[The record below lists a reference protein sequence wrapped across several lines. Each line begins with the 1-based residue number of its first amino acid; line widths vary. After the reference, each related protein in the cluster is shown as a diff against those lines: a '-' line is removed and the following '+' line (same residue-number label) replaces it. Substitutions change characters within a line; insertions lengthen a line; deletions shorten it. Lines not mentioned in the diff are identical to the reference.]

1 VTKSSKTWWLKRPS
15 HAKGILPTKRLMGLF
30 LLLLAPITISSIW
43 DYGWRT
49 FFILNSLLFL
59 LSLLDFMILPRRK
72 QIIGK
77 RVVQEEVERGES
89 FPVRF
94 HLKNQSSAP
103 IRFRLID
110 ELPTSFLRPFPIG
123 GEVGGGQEKII
134 SYESTPQLRG
144 DFELGLVFFRY
155 QSLFGLWEKQMS
167 FEQTNKLSVIPD
179 MSEVRGHLASLQK
192 LLLHEGLKIRRSR
205 IGGGEFAQIRN
216 YVIGDDPRKIN
227 WRQTGKQAELMTNVY
242 QPEHGKYITIL
253 IDCGRPMG
261 VELTKVNRLERSV
274 EAALTVAAVALRQ
287 GDYVSVIVFSNKVK
301 AYIPAGKG
309 MAHLQTIIQSIYG
322 IQADSNE
329 SNYIQVFDYLER
341 VQKRRSFIML
351 FSDLSPFLF
360 EETSLFSIQRVKRRH
375 IFLLLG
381 LADPMVNKWIKEEPV
396 DTRTIMI
403 KSAAQREVL
412 RKNKEMKRMHR
423 LGIEM
428 MEVPEEHLAT
438 KAVSRYIDIINR
450 GQL

>member
-1 VTKSSKTWWLKRPS
+1 
-15 HAKGILPTKRLMGLF
+15 
-30 LLLLAPITISSIW
+30 
-43 DYGWRT
+43 
-49 FFILNSLLFL
+49 
-59 LSLLDFMILPRRK
+59 
-72 QIIGK
+72 
-77 RVVQEEVERGES
+77 
-89 FPVRF
+89 
-94 HLKNQSSAP
+94 
-103 IRFRLID
+103 
-110 ELPTSFLRPFPIG
+110 
-123 GEVGGGQEKII
+123 
-134 SYESTPQLRG
+134 
-144 DFELGLVFFRY
+144 
-155 QSLFGLWEKQMS
+155 
-167 FEQTNKLSVIPD
+167 
-179 MSEVRGHLASLQK
+179 
-192 LLLHEGLKIRRSR
+192 
-205 IGGGEFAQIRN
+205 
-216 YVIGDDPRKIN
+216 
-227 WRQTGKQAELMTNVY
+227 VY

-261 VELTKVNRLERSV
+261 VELTKVNRLERSM

-287 GDYVSVIVFSNKVK
+287 GDYVSVIAFSNKVM

-309 MAHLQTIIQSIYG
+309 MAHLQTIIQSIYA

-341 VQKRRSFIML
+341 VQKRRSFILL

-412 RKNKEMKRMHR
+412 RKNIEMKRMHR

-438 KAVSRYIDIINR
+438 KAVSQYIDIINR

>member
-1 VTKSSKTWWLKRPS
+1 
-15 HAKGILPTKRLMGLF
+15 MGLF
-30 LLLLAPITISSIW
+30 LLLLVPITIASLW
-43 DYGWRT
+43 GYGWRA
-49 FFILNSLLFL
+49 FFILNSLLLF
-59 LSLLDFMILPRRK
+59 LSLIDFRILPRRN
-72 QIIGK
+72 QIIGYRMVK
-77 RVVQEEVERGES
+77 EEVERGAS
-89 FPVRF
+89 FQVRF
-94 HLKNQSSAP
+94 HLKNQSSVP
-103 IRFRLID
+103 IRYRLID
-110 ELPTSFLRPFPIG
+110 ELPTSFLRSFPID
-123 GEVGGGQEKII
+123 GEVGGGQERVL
-134 SYESTPQLRG
+134 SYESIPQMRG
-144 DFELGLVFFRY
+144 DFELSLIFFRY
-155 QSLFGLWEKQMS
+155 QSPLGLWEKQMS
-167 FEQTNKLSVIPD
+167 FEQLNKISVIPD

-192 LLLHEGLKIRRSR
+192 LLLHEGSKVRRSR
-205 IGGGEFAQIRN
+205 IGGGEFAQIQN

-261 VELTKVNRLERSV
+261 VELTKVNRLERAV

-287 GDYVSVIVFSNKVK
+287 GDYVSAIVFSNKVR

-309 MAHLQTIIQSIYG
+309 MAHLQTIIQLIYG
-322 IQADSNE
+322 IQADSKE

-375 IFLLLG
+375 KFLLLG

-412 RKNKEMKRMHR
+412 RKHKEVKRWSR

-438 KAVSRYIDIINR
+438 KAVSAYIDIINR

>member
-1 VTKSSKTWWLKRPS
+1 
-15 HAKGILPTKRLMGLF
+15 MGLF
-30 LLLLAPITISSIW
+30 LLLLIPIAIASIW
-43 DYGWRT
+43 DFGWRA

-72 QIIGK
+72 QILSN
-77 RVVQEEVERGES
+77 RMVQEEVERGEV
-89 FPVRF
+89 FQVRF
-94 HLKNQSSAP
+94 HLKNHSSAP

-110 ELPTSFLRPFPIG
+110 ELPTSFVRPFPIG
-123 GEVGGGQEKII
+123 GEISGGQEKII
-134 SYESTPQLRG
+134 SYESTPQMRG
-144 DFELGLVFFRY
+144 DFELSLVFFRY

-167 FEQTNKLSVIPD
+167 FEQHNKISVIPD
-179 MSEVRGHLASLQK
+179 MNEVRGHLSSLQK
-192 LLLHEGLKIRRSR
+192 LLLHEGTKIRRSR

-287 GDYVSVIVFSNKVK
+287 GDYVSVIAFSNKVK

-309 MAHLQTIIQSIYG
+309 MAHLQTIIQSIYA

-360 EETSLFSIQRVKRRH
+360 EETSLFSIQRIKRRH

-412 RKNKEMKRMHR
+412 RKNKEMKRMSR

-428 MEVPEEHLAT
+428 MEVPEETLAT

>member
-1 VTKSSKTWWLKRPS
+1 
-15 HAKGILPTKRLMGLF
+15 MGLF
-30 LLLLAPITISSIW
+30 LLLLVPITIASIW

-72 QIIGK
+72 QMIGK

-123 GEVGGGQEKII
+123 GEVGRGQEKVI

-167 FEQTNKLSVIPD
+167 FEQTNKISVIPD

-192 LLLHEGLKIRRSR
+192 LLLHEGSKIRRSR

-216 YVIGDDPRKIN
+216 YVMGDDPRKIN

-287 GDYVSVIVFSNKVK
+287 GDYVSVIVFSNKVR

-309 MAHLQTIIQSIYG
+309 MAHLKTIIQSIYG

-381 LADPMVNKWIKEEPV
+381 LADPMINKWIKEEPV

-412 RKNKEMKRMHR
+412 RKNKELKRWSR

-428 MEVPEEHLAT
+428 LEVPEEHLAT
-438 KAVSRYIDIINR
+438 KAVSRYIDVINR

>member
-1 VTKSSKTWWLKRPS
+1 
-15 HAKGILPTKRLMGLF
+15 MGLF
-30 LLLLAPITISSIW
+30 LLLLIPIAIASIW
-43 DYGWRT
+43 DFGWRA

-72 QIIGK
+72 QILSN
-77 RVVQEEVERGES
+77 RMVQEEVERGEV
-89 FPVRF
+89 FQVRF
-94 HLKNQSSAP
+94 HLKNHSSAP

-110 ELPTSFLRPFPIG
+110 ELPTSFVRPFPIG
-123 GEVGGGQEKII
+123 GEISGGQEKVI
-134 SYESTPQLRG
+134 SYESTPQMRG
-144 DFELGLVFFRY
+144 DFELSLVFFRY
-155 QSLFGLWEKQMS
+155 QSLFGLWEKQKS
-167 FEQTNKLSVIPD
+167 FEQHNRISVIPD
-179 MSEVRGHLASLQK
+179 MNEVRGHLSSLQK
-192 LLLHEGLKIRRSR
+192 LLLHEGTKIRRSR

-287 GDYVSVIVFSNKVK
+287 GDYVSVIAFSNKVK

-309 MAHLQTIIQSIYG
+309 MAHLQTIIQSIYA

-360 EETSLFSIQRVKRRH
+360 EETSLFSIQRIKRRH

-412 RKNKEMKRMHR
+412 RKNKEMKRMSR

-428 MEVPEEHLAT
+428 MEVPEETLAT

>member
-1 VTKSSKTWWLKRPS
+1 MTKSSKTWWLKRPS

-30 LLLLAPITISSIW
+30 LLLLIPITIASIW
-43 DYGWRT
+43 DYGWRA

-59 LSLLDFMILPRRK
+59 LSLLDFMMLPRRK

-77 RVVQEEVERGES
+77 RMVQKEVERGEA
-89 FPVRF
+89 FQVRF

-110 ELPTSFLRPFPIG
+110 ELPTSFVRPFPIG
-123 GEVGGGQEKII
+123 GEIGSGQEKVIV
-134 SYESTPQLRG
+134 YESTPQMRG
-144 DFELGLVFFRY
+144 DFELSLIFFRY
-155 QSLFGLWEKQMS
+155 LSFFGLWEKQMS
-167 FEQTNKLSVIPD
+167 FEQNNKISVIPD
-179 MSEVRGHLASLQK
+179 MSEVRGHLSSLQK
-192 LLLHEGLKIRRSR
+192 LLLHEGTKIRRSR

-227 WRQTGKQAELMTNVY
+227 WLQTGKQAELMTNVY

-261 VELTKVNRLERSV
+261 VELTKVNRLERAI

-287 GDYVSVIVFSNKVK
+287 GDYVSVIAFSNKVR
-301 AYIPAGKG
+301 AYIPASKG
-309 MAHLQTIIQSIYG
+309 MAHLQTIIQSIYA

-329 SNYIQVFDYLER
+329 SNYIQVFDYLEK
-341 VQKRRSFIML
+341 VQKRRSFVML

-375 IFLLLG
+375 LFLLLG
-381 LADPMVNKWIKEEPV
+381 LADPIVNKWIKEEPV

-412 RKNKEMKRMHR
+412 RKNKEMKRMSQ

>member
-1 VTKSSKTWWLKRPS
+1 
-15 HAKGILPTKRLMGLF
+15 M
-30 LLLLAPITISSIW
+30 
-43 DYGWRT
+43 
-49 FFILNSLLFL
+49 
-59 LSLLDFMILPRRK
+59 
-72 QIIGK
+72 
-77 RVVQEEVERGES
+77 
-89 FPVRF
+89 
-94 HLKNQSSAP
+94 
-103 IRFRLID
+103 
-110 ELPTSFLRPFPIG
+110 
-123 GEVGGGQEKII
+123 
-134 SYESTPQLRG
+134 RG
-144 DFELGLVFFRY
+144 DFLINRAYFRY
-155 QSLFGLWEKQMS
+155 QSPLGLWEKQMS
-167 FEQTNKLSVIPD
+167 FEQKNKISVIPD

-192 LLLHEGLKIRRSR
+192 LLLHEGSKVRRSR

-261 VELTKVNRLERSV
+261 VELTKVNRLERAV

-287 GDYVSVIVFSNKVK
+287 GDYVSVIAFSNKVR
-301 AYIPAGKG
+301 AHIPAGKG
-309 MAHLQTIIQSIYG
+309 MAHLQTIIQSIYS
-322 IQADSNE
+322 IQADSFE
-329 SNYIQVFDYLER
+329 SNYIQVFDFLER
-341 VQKRRSFIML
+341 VQKRRSFILL

-360 EETSLFSIQRVKRRH
+360 EETSLFSIQRIKRRH
-375 IFLLLG
+375 LFLLLG

-412 RKNKEMKRMHR
+412 RKHKEMKRWSR
-423 LGIEM
+423 LGISM

-438 KAVSRYIDIINR
+438 KAVSSYIDIINR

>member
-15 HAKGILPTKRLMGLF
+15 HAKGFLPTKRLMGLYLF
-30 LLLLAPITISSIW
+30 LIIPITISSIW
-43 DYGWRT
+43 DYGWRA
-49 FFILNSLLFL
+49 FFIFNSLVFL

-72 QIIGK
+72 QVTGK
-77 RVVQEEVERGES
+77 RMVQEEVERGS
-89 FPVRF
+89 GFQVQF
-94 HLKNQSSAP
+94 LLKNESSTP
-103 IRFRLID
+103 IRFRLVD
-110 ELPTSFLRPFPIG
+110 DLPTSFVRPFPLG
-123 GEVGGGQEKII
+123 GEVGGGMEKFLA
-134 SYESTPQLRG
+134 YETTPQMRG
-144 DFELGLVFFRY
+144 DYSLSLAYLRF
-155 QSLFGLWEKQMS
+155 QSPFGLWEKQMS
-167 FEQTNKLSVIPD
+167 FEQHNKISVIPD

-192 LLLHEGLKIRRSR
+192 LLLHEGTKIRKSR

-253 IDCGRPMG
+253 MDCGRPMG
-261 VELTKVNRLERSV
+261 VELTKVNRLERAV

-301 AYIPAGKG
+301 AYIPVGKG
-309 MAHLQTIIQSIYG
+309 MTHLQTIIQVIYA
-322 IQADSNE
+322 IQADSKE
-329 SNYIQVFDYLER
+329 SNYTQVFDYLER
-341 VQKRRSFIML
+341 VQKRRSFILL

-360 EETSLFSIQRVKRRH
+360 EETSLFSIQRIKRRH
-375 IFLLLG
+375 LFLLLG
-381 LADPMVNKWIKEEPV
+381 IADPMVERWMKEEPV

-412 RKNKEMKRMHR
+412 RKHKEMKRMRR
-423 LGIEM
+423 LGIDM
-428 MEVPEEHLAT
+428 MEVPEEHLAS
-438 KAVSRYIDIINR
+438 KAVSTYIDIINR

>member
-1 VTKSSKTWWLKRPS
+1 
-15 HAKGILPTKRLMGLF
+15 MGLF
-30 LLLLAPITISSIW
+30 LLFIVPITIASIW
-43 DYGWRT
+43 GYGWRT
-49 FFILNSLLFL
+49 YFILNSLLFL

-72 QIIGK
+72 QMIGK
-77 RVVQEEVERGES
+77 RVVQKEVERGES
-89 FPVRF
+89 FSVRF

-123 GEVGGGQEKII
+123 GEVGGGQEKVI

-167 FEQTNKLSVIPD
+167 FEQTNKISVIPD

-192 LLLHEGLKIRRSR
+192 LLLHEGSKIRRSR

-216 YVIGDDPRKIN
+216 YVMGDDPRKIN

-287 GDYVSVIVFSNKVK
+287 GDYVSVIVFSNKVR

-381 LADPMVNKWIKEEPV
+381 LADPMINKWIKEEPV

-412 RKNKEMKRMHR
+412 RKNKELKRWSR

-428 MEVPEEHLAT
+428 LEVPEEHLAT
-438 KAVSRYIDIINR
+438 KAVSRYIDVINR

>member
-1 VTKSSKTWWLKRPS
+1 VTKSSKTWWLRRPY
-15 HAKGILPTKRLMGLF
+15 HAKGIVPTKRLMGIF
-30 LLLLAPITISSIW
+30 LLLLVPITIASFW
-43 DYGWRT
+43 GYGWRA
-49 FFILNSLLFL
+49 FFILNSLVFL
-59 LSLLDFMILPRRK
+59 VSLIDFKILPHRN
-72 QIIGK
+72 QIIGN
-77 RVVQEEVERGES
+77 RIVQDEIERGAS
-89 FPVRF
+89 FQVRI
-94 HLKNQSSAP
+94 HLKNQSSVP
-103 IRFRLID
+103 IRFQLID
-110 ELPTSFLRPFPIG
+110 ELPTTFLRPFPIG
-123 GEVGGGQEKII
+123 GEVGGGKENVL
-134 SYESTPQLRG
+134 SYESTPQMRG
-144 DFELGLVFFRY
+144 DFEISLVFFRY

-167 FEQTNKLSVIPD
+167 FEQTNKISVIPD

-192 LLLHEGLKIRRSR
+192 LLLHEGSKIRRSR

-261 VELTKVNRLERSV
+261 VELTKVNRLERAV

-287 GDYVSVIVFSNKVK
+287 GDYVSVIVFSNKVR

-309 MAHLQTIIQSIYG
+309 MAHLQTIIHSIYG

-329 SNYIQVFDYLER
+329 SNYIQVFDYLEV
-341 VQKRRSFIML
+341 VQKRRSFIIL

-375 IFLLLG
+375 LFLLLG

-396 DTRTIMI
+396 DTRTVMI

-412 RKNKEMKRMHR
+412 RKNKEMKRWNR
-423 LGIEM
+423 LGIDM
-428 MEVPEEHLAT
+428 IEVPEEHLAS
-438 KAVSRYIDIINR
+438 KAVSCYIDIINR